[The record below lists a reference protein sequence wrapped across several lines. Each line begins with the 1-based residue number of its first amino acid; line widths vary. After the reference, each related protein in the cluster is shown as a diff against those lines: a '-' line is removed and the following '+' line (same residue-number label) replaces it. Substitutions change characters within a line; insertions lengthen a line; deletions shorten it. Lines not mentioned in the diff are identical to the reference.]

1 MDCFFARQEV
11 GASAS
16 ASPERGIR
24 AMRRLK
30 TMMAAVVVATAV
42 TGTTTAKAGL
52 LTPAV
57 TELDYTGYC
66 NSSAGC
72 PQPSPGSP
80 AGWTVFDVF
89 TLDQGATI
97 SEIGFY
103 SYLVSATAVGRL
115 TAADYASTN
124 LSIWQA
130 VGGAPGTSVAPIE
143 ISGVDSATL
152 EGSDVLLATVDG
164 INLHLNAGAYFIGF
178 QNNFDSSKGFSTYA
192 TTSQP
197 STVYYGQSTPAFTS
211 SNFEQVAFY
220 INGTYDTNNSGG
232 PPPPPPPDVPEP
244 STWAMT
250 LVGFA
255 GMGWL
260 ARRGIRPHRLP
271 RYESA

>member
-1 MDCFFARQEV
+1 
-11 GASAS
+11 
-16 ASPERGIR
+16 
-24 AMRRLK
+24 MRRPK
-30 TMMAAVVVATAV
+30 TLMAAVVVAAAVGGTMTAEADV
-42 TGTTTAKAGL
+42 
-52 LTPAV
+52 LTPAI
-57 TELDYTGYC
+57 TALDYTGYC
-66 NSSAGC
+66 DSSTGC
-72 PQPSPGSP
+72 PQPSTDSP

-97 SEIGFY
+97 SEIAFY

-115 TAADYASTN
+115 TAADYVSTN

-130 VGGAPGTSVAPIE
+130 VGGVPDTSMAPIE

-164 INLHLNAGAYFIGF
+164 INLHLDAGAYFIGF
-178 QNNFDSSKGFSTYA
+178 QNNFDASTGFSTYA
-192 TTSQP
+192 TTGQP
-197 STVYYGQSTPAFTS
+197 STVYYGQSTPDYTR

-220 INGTYDTNNSGG
+220 VDGRYDNNNSGG
-232 PPPPPPPDVPEP
+232 PPPPPPPGAPEP

-260 ARRGIRPHRLP
+260 ARRGVRRRRLP
-271 RYESA
+271 RCESA